1 MIAIKP
7 MKELITCIV
16 FCILL
21 SCNQQGTDTGILQSR
36 IDSLQKK
43 LDNSYKPGLGEF
55 MSGIQVHHAKL
66 WFAGT
71 AGNWGLSDFETKE
84 IQEAIDD
91 IQMYCNDRPEVASIS
106 MIKPVL
112 DSINEAIKNKSLS
125 QFKSSFNLLTN
136 TCNNCHRVTKHEFN
150 VIQIPATPPFTNQRF
165 QNREK

>member
-1 MIAIKP
+1 
-7 MKELITCIV
+7 MKELITGIV

-21 SCNQQGTDTGILQSR
+21 SCNQPGTDTGILQSR

-91 IQMYCNDRPEVASIS
+91 IQMYCNDRPEVASIP
-106 MIKPVL
+106 MIKPAL
-112 DSINEAIKNKSLS
+112 DSINDAIKNKSIS

-136 TCNNCHRVTKHEFN
+136 TCNNCHRITKHEFN
-150 VIQIPATPPFTNQRF
+150 VIQIPGTPPFTNQRF
-165 QNREK
+165 QNPEK

>member
-1 MIAIKP
+1 
-7 MKELITCIV
+7 MKKLITCIV

-21 SCNQQGTDTGILQSR
+21 SCNQPGTDTGILQSR

-43 LDNSYKPGLGEF
+43 LDNSYRPGLGEF

-71 AGNWGLSDFETKE
+71 AANWGLSDFETKE

-91 IQMYCNDRPEVASIS
+91 IQMYCSDRPEVASIP
-106 MIKPVL
+106 MIKPAL
-112 DSINEAIKNKSLS
+112 DSINDAIKNKSIS

-136 TCNNCHRVTKHEFN
+136 TCNNCHRITKHEFN
-150 VIQIPATPPFTNQRF
+150 VIQIPATPPFTNQRY
-165 QNREK
+165 QNPEK

>member
-1 MIAIKP
+1 
-7 MKELITCIV
+7 MKELITGIV

-21 SCNQQGTDTGILQSR
+21 SCNQSGTDTGILQSR

-91 IQMYCNDRPEVASIS
+91 IQMYCNDRPEVASIP
-106 MIKPVL
+106 MIKPAL
-112 DSINEAIKNKSLS
+112 DSINDAIKNKSIS
-125 QFKSSFNLLTN
+125 QFKSGFNLLTN
-136 TCNNCHRVTKHEFN
+136 TCNNCHRITKHEFN
-150 VIQIPATPPFTNQRF
+150 VIQIPGTPPFTNQRF
-165 QNREK
+165 QNPEK